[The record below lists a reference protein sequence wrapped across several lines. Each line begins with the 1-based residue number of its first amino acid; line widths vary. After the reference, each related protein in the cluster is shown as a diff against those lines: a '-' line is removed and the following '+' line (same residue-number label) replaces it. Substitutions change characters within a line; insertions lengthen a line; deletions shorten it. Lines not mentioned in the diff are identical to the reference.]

1 MPKVLTATGS
11 PDDLSRVVKSAYLSV
26 GLIRTMVDHGKYLEA
41 LFEIDD
47 LVAMLKPYQDR

>member
-1 MPKVLTATGS
+1 MPVKTLTGS
-11 PDDLSRVVKSAYLSV
+11 PDDLSRVVKNAYLSV
-26 GLIRTMVDHGKYLEA
+26 GLIRTLVDHGQYLEA